1 MSHEDISG
9 AADLLGISVREFKAK
24 FLVREN
30 GIWFIDVS
38 EEEPCPF
45 LTLNGCKIHA
55 AKPAQ
60 CRTYPFWTEN
70 MESQNH
76 WKLAAGFCPGI
87 DRGSVVP
94 VKTVKNAL
102 EIFKL

>member
-1 MSHEDISG
+1 MGNEDISG
-9 AADLLGISVREFKAK
+9 AADLLNISARQFKTK

-38 EEEPCPF
+38 EDEPCPF
-45 LTLNGCKIHA
+45 LILNGCKIHA

-60 CRTYPFWTEN
+60 CRTYPFWMEN
-70 MESQNH
+70 LESRNH

-87 DRGSVVP
+87 NQGDVVP
-94 VKTVKNAL
+94 VGTVKNAL